1 MDGRLGAKLSLMRP
15 ALAAALLFVSV
26 SARAAGLHTG
36 EAGKIEA
43 SVEFLGNSGHTI
55 TDHRGTTYVVGWWS
69 YFEPKI
75 YIEKYRG
82 VYPLYFVGQTM
93 RFKVKLSNRADKGSK
108 PFNVRIEAENKV
120 LETDGSLGQEIGP
133 MQSWTVKDLR
143 PGQSVTREFSVY
155 IDPEDDLPSGLDM
168 TKVRIR
174 HENQGAAD
182 AGLISESLAVWC
194 PPDQA
199 VGEAAGF

>member
-1 MDGRLGAKLSLMRP
+1 MRH
-15 ALAAALLFVSV
+15 ALVAAALLLPLD
-26 SARAAGLHTG
+26 ARAAGLHAG
-36 EAGKIEA
+36 EESKIQA
-43 SVEFLGNSGHTI
+43 SVEFLGNAGHTI

-69 YFEPKI
+69 YFEPKV

-82 VYPLYFVGQTM
+82 VFPLYFVGQHM
-93 RFKVKLSNRADKGSK
+93 RFKVRLTNAAEKGSK

-143 PGQSVTREFSVY
+143 PGQTVVKELSVY
-155 IDPEDDLPSGLDM
+155 IDPHDDLPSGLDM

-182 AGLISESLAVWC
+182 AALIKESLAVWC
-194 PPDQA
+194 PPDQD
-199 VGEAAGF
+199 VSQAAGF